1 MLLPF
6 SYPDFVAGVHC
17 HFQRARAS
25 GCIAQRTEEG
35 AYPVLLFAFVTDRR
49 RQYAEDQYKL
59 NTTAH
64 VSQLNRAIVAGV
76 EAGIFVQ
83 PKVCGAPALIIYL
96 PDLRQGPSGCL
107 KLAPKAPRDASKEV
121 CPDFFLRVDV
131 SYFFQNAK
139 PASKTASKPASKA
152 KASPAKKMAGK
163 PKAAAAK
170 PAAAK
175 AKKVRVVVFLIV
187 ASLTILA
194 GGCW

>member
-17 HFQRARAS
+17 HVQRARAS
-25 GCIAQRTEEG
+25 GCVAQRTEEG
-35 AYPVLLFAFVTDRR
+35 AYPVLLFVFVTDRR

-121 CPDFFLRVDV
+121 RPDFFYLRRRLIL
-131 SYFFQNAK
+131 
-139 PASKTASKPASKA
+139 
-152 KASPAKKMAGK
+152 SPELQACIQD
-163 PKAAAAK
+163 
-170 PAAAK
+170 
-175 AKKVRVVVFLIV
+175 RVEARLQGQGR
-187 ASLTILA
+187 ARKEN
-194 GGCW
+194 GW